1 MRLLSVQIFKTD
13 VETNQDVENDKGVLI
28 DGKFASGI
36 TNINFGFTLTMMCVS
51 TVYSILRL

>member
-1 MRLLSVQIFKTD
+1 MYKFLKLDIP
-13 VETNQDVENDKGVLI
+13 TNQDVENDKGVLI

-36 TNINFGFTLTMMCVS
+36 TNINFGFTLTMMCDS